1 MILTLVGIQSALL
14 ATMAACQR
22 RAKVLRTL
30 AVQRTD
36 SFGARAL
43 ARALSAHTRS
53 ATKLEHLVAARATAM
68 IREFVQTRAFDQL
81 MLSTITYVKQRV
93 QKGGRP

>member
-22 RAKVLRTL
+22 RANVLRAL
-30 AVQRTD
+30 AVQRTE

-43 ARALSAHTRS
+43 TRTLSAHTGA
-53 ATKLEHLVAARATAM
+53 ATKVEHLVATRATAM

-81 MLSTITYVKQRV
+81 MLSTITYV
-93 QKGGRP
+93 